1 MPHTLQQTSTPQ
13 TSTPAADQ
21 SANDLAAQIRAQVN
35 QQLRQA
41 GVSEQA
47 AKSAGDAAAQR
58 ALQNVDIS
66 EDGQGVTRITKNG
79 KTITIHTPHGVVA
92 PAIPLAPLAPIPP
105 IPQIET
111 GTSVPVDPPL
121 DIPPRLENLG
131 YALFLM
137 IAIIAVGKPLARALG
152 SVIERRSL
160 KPAMP
165 AEFGARLERIEQ
177 GIESVSIEVE
187 RISESQR
194 YLLKVQSPTPERV
207 ELPRSAR

>member
-1 MPHTLQQTSTPQ
+1 MPHALQQTSTPPTDQ
-13 TSTPAADQ
+13 T
-21 SANDLAAQIRAQVN
+21 ANDLSAQIRAQVN

-47 AKSAGDAAAQR
+47 AKKAADAAAQR
-58 ALQNVDIS
+58 AQGVDIT
-66 EDGQGVTRITKNG
+66 EDGKGVTTITKNG
-79 KTITIHTPHGVVA
+79 KTVTIHTPGAAFA
-92 PAIPLAPLAPIPP
+92 PFVPA

-121 DIPPRLENLG
+121 DIPPRIENLG
-131 YALFLM
+131 YAVFLM
-137 IAIIAVGKPLARALG
+137 IAVIAVGKPLARAFG
-152 SVIERRSL
+152 SVIERRAI

-187 RISESQR
+187 RISDSLR
-194 YLLKVQSPTPERV
+194 YLLKVQGSTPERAGI
-207 ELPRSAR
+207 PRGAS

>member
-1 MPHTLQQTSTPQ
+1 MPHALQQTSTP
-13 TSTPAADQ
+13 PADQ
-21 SANDLAAQIRAQVN
+21 TANDLSAQIRAQVN

-47 AKSAGDAAAQR
+47 AKKAADAAAQR
-58 ALQNVDIS
+58 AQGVDIT
-66 EDGQGVTRITKNG
+66 EDGKGVTTITKNG
-79 KTITIHTPHGVVA
+79 KTVTIHTPGTPFV
-92 PAIPLAPLAPIPP
+92 PLAPL
-105 IPQIET
+105 PQIET

-121 DIPPRLENLG
+121 DIPPRIENLG

-137 IAIIAVGKPLARALG
+137 IAVIAVGKPLARAFG
-152 SVIERRSL
+152 SIIERRAI

-165 AEFGARLERIEQ
+165 AEFSARLERIEQ

-194 YLLKVQSPTPERV
+194 YLLKVQGATPERV
-207 ELPRSAR
+207 GIPRGAS

>member
-1 MPHTLQQTSTPQ
+1 MPHALQQTSTQQ
-13 TSTPAADQ
+13 TSTPPADQ

-41 GVSEQA
+41 GVSEQTAKRA
-47 AKSAGDAAAQR
+47 ADAAAQR
-58 ALQNVDIS
+58 AQGVDIT
-66 EDGQGVTRITKNG
+66 EDGKGLTTITKNG
-79 KTITIHTPHGVVA
+79 KTITIHTPQAVVA
-92 PAIPLAPLAPIPP
+92 PGVPLPPIPP

-111 GTSVPVDPPL
+111 STSVPVDPPL
-121 DIPPRLENLG
+121 DIPPRVENLG

-194 YLLKVQSPTPERV
+194 YLLKVQGSTPDRV
-207 ELPRSAR
+207 GIPRGAS

>member
-1 MPHTLQQTSTPQ
+1 MPHALQQTSTPQ
-13 TSTPAADQ
+13 TSPPAAGQ
-21 SANDLAAQIRAQVN
+21 SANDIAAQVRAQVN

-41 GVSEQA
+41 GFSEQA
-47 AKSAGDAAAQR
+47 ARKVADAAAQR
-58 ALQNVDIS
+58 SQGVDIT
-66 EDGQGVTRITKNG
+66 EDGKGVTTITKNG
-79 KTITIHTPHGVVA
+79 KTVTIHTPQGVVA
-92 PAIPLAPLAPIPP
+92 PVAPLAPLAPL
-105 IPQIET
+105 PQIET

-194 YLLKVQSPTPERV
+194 YLLKVQGSAPDRV
-207 ELPRSAR
+207 EIPRGAS

>member
-1 MPHTLQQTSTPQ
+1 MPHALQQTSTP
-13 TSTPAADQ
+13 PADP

-35 QQLRQA
+35 QQLKQA

-47 AKSAGDAAAQR
+47 AKRAADAAAQQ
-58 ALQNVDIS
+58 AKGVTVT
-66 EDGQGVTRITKNG
+66 EDGKGVTTITKNG
-79 KTITIHTPHGVVA
+79 RVITVHTPGV
-92 PAIPLAPLAPIPP
+92 PLAPIPP
-105 IPQIET
+105 LPPQEPVIAGSST
-111 GTSVPVDPPL
+111 TVPFDPPL
-121 DIPPRLENLG
+121 DIPQRVENLG

-137 IAIIAVGKPLARALG
+137 IAVIAVGKPLARALG
-152 SVIERRSL
+152 SVIERRAL

-194 YLLKVQSPTPERV
+194 YLLKVQAPNRV
-207 ELPRSAR
+207 EIPRSAS

>member
-1 MPHTLQQTSTPQ
+1 MPHALQQTSTSP
-13 TSTPAADQ
+13 ADQ
-21 SANDLAAQIRAQVN
+21 SANDLSAQIRAQVN

-47 AKSAGDAAAQR
+47 AKKAADAAAQR
-58 ALQNVDIS
+58 VQGIDIT
-66 EDGQGVTRITKNG
+66 EDGKGVTTITKNG
-79 KTITIHTPHGVVA
+79 KVVTIHTPGAAIAPVV
-92 PAIPLAPLAPIPP
+92 PLAPL
-105 IPQIET
+105 PQIET
-111 GTSVPVDPPL
+111 STSVPVDPPL
-121 DIPPRLENLG
+121 DIPPRIENLG

-137 IAIIAVGKPLARALG
+137 IAVISVGKPLARALG
-152 SVIERRSL
+152 NVVERRAI

-194 YLLKVQSPTPERV
+194 YLLKVQGTTPDRIEI
-207 ELPRSAR
+207 PRGAS

>member
-1 MPHTLQQTSTPQ
+1 MPHALQQTSTP
-13 TSTPAADQ
+13 PADP

-35 QQLRQA
+35 QQLKQA

-47 AKSAGDAAAQR
+47 AKRAADAAAQQ
-58 ALQNVDIS
+58 AKGVTVT
-66 EDGQGVTRITKNG
+66 EDGKGVTTITKNG
-79 KTITIHTPHGVVA
+79 RVITVHTPGV
-92 PAIPLAPLAPIPP
+92 PLAPIPP
-105 IPQIET
+105 LPPQEPVIAGSST
-111 GTSVPVDPPL
+111 TVPFDPPL
-121 DIPPRLENLG
+121 DIPQRVENLG

-137 IAIIAVGKPLARALG
+137 IAVIAVGKPLARALG
-152 SVIERRSL
+152 SVIERRAL

-194 YLLKVQSPTPERV
+194 YLLKVQGSAPDRV
-207 ELPRSAR
+207 GIPRGAS

>member
-1 MPHTLQQTSTPQ
+1 MPHALQQTSTP
-13 TSTPAADQ
+13 PADP

-35 QQLRQA
+35 QQLKQA

-47 AKSAGDAAAQR
+47 AKRAADAAAQQ
-58 ALQNVDIS
+58 AKGVTVT
-66 EDGQGVTRITKNG
+66 EDGKGVT
-79 KTITIHTPHGVVA
+79 TITRNGRLITVHTPGV
-92 PAIPLAPLAPIPP
+92 PLAPLPP
-105 IPQIET
+105 LPPQEPVIAGSST
-111 GTSVPVDPPL
+111 TVPFDPPL
-121 DIPPRLENLG
+121 DIPQRVENLG

-137 IAIIAVGKPLARALG
+137 IAVIAVGKPLARALG
-152 SVIERRSL
+152 SVIERRAL

-194 YLLKVQSPTPERV
+194 YLLKVQAPDRV
-207 ELPRSAR
+207 EIPRSAS

>member
-1 MPHTLQQTSTPQ
+1 MPHALQQTSTPQ
-13 TSTPAADQ
+13 TSTPPANQ
-21 SANDLAAQIRAQVN
+21 SANEIAAQVRAEVN

-47 AKSAGDAAAQR
+47 ATKAADAAARQ
-58 ALQNVDIS
+58 AQQAQGVDIR
-66 EDGQGVTRITKNG
+66 EDGQGVTTITKNG

-92 PAIPLAPLAPIPP
+92 PVVPFAPLAPL
-105 IPQIET
+105 PQLES
-111 GTSVPVDPPL
+111 GTTVPVDPPL
-121 DIPPRLENLG
+121 DIPPRVESLG

-194 YLLKVQSPTPERV
+194 YLLKLQGSTPERV
-207 ELPRSAR
+207 EIPRGAS